1 MSVLDRFG
9 PRGRSREAAGE
20 LTCSELVELITEYLE
35 EVLPP
40 VDRARFDKHL
50 GECLG
55 CRIYLDQ
62 MRLTIQ
68 SAGRLSDESLPPQG
82 REALLHAFRAW
93 KQG

>member
-1 MSVLDRFG
+1 MSVFDRFR
-9 PRGRSREAAGE
+9 PRGRPQEAAGE
-20 LTCSELVELITEYLE
+20 LTCSELVGLITEYLE
-35 EVLPP
+35 GALPP
-40 VDRARFDKHL
+40 VDRARFDTHL
-50 GECLG
+50 DSCLG

-68 SAGRLSDESLPPQG
+68 TVGRLGEESLPPQG

>member
-1 MSVLDRFG
+1 MSVFDRFG
-9 PRGRSREAAGE
+9 SRGRSAEAAGA

-35 EVLPP
+35 GALRP
-40 VDRARFDKHL
+40 VDRARFDTHL
-50 GECLG
+50 DVCLG

-68 SAGRLSDESLPPQG
+68 SMGRLGEESLPAKG